1 MQQRGEGK
9 FVAERDNELD
19 YDYLLFSSF
28 SVTLKN
34 KTTTIIIFFFE
45 RASRGAKEGKEGALP
60 RLYKE
65 QRPVK
70 TEKKKQHLSATL
82 KVFFFLFSLLCLFF
96 LSPISN
102 SQSFVRECF
111 VSFILNLSHSARQA
125 MKQI

>member
-9 FVAERDNELD
+9 FVAERDNELN

-34 KTTTIIIFFFE
+34 KTILIFFE
-45 RASRGAKEGKEGALP
+45 RASRGAKGGKEGALP

-70 TEKKKQHLSATL
+70 TEKKATPFRHSQ
-82 KVFFFLFSLLCLFF
+82 KFFFSSFRCYVFFFFSRPFPT
-96 LSPISN
+96 LS
-102 SQSFVRECF
+102 
-111 VSFILNLSHSARQA
+111 LS
-125 MKQI
+125 